1 MLFVPNGEISV
12 MLKKSFFLVF
22 AILSFC
28 VFGNEN
34 LLKNPSFEE
43 GMEEWVNSFSRLSL
57 IAGQIDDAVVASGQ
71 KSLKIVGEPDKVA
84 NIQQTV
90 KLPEKTEELTFAGR
104 IKTIGIPRGWCA
116 SMHLSCY
123 GEKNKKLKEIIRG
136 TSWQKPENDWLL
148 CGGSVKLPEG
158 TVRVVLAL
166 RVHNANNY
174 KGKPDNLGTVWFDD
188 LGIYA
193 GNVPEV
199 LQQKPEAVRQPSPI
213 KVVEPVK
220 LGGVF
225 LPGEQVEFK
234 CEFDKPG
241 RAANYTVLDFYNKK
255 VIDGKVDDK
264 GKITFNAPD
273 KNGYYIVKVN
283 LSGGQYGERTGAFIV
298 AEKVASPDS
307 FFEMCHHYITL
318 DYFKV
323 SRELGYGAITVP
335 VLRYKAEPKPGQY
348 DFSYPDQLLA
358 EAEKLGMVPR
368 GHLSISGRASW
379 ALPAWLNKKLPDMM
393 KNGYTEEY
401 FQQNRDFMRACL
413 QHYGTRIPSWMVGGE
428 INLTRRLSPYYE
440 DGFFRNLEIVHTEV
454 KAFNPKLQV
463 VSMGVA
469 GVDYPSYG
477 YLKYALPKTL
487 QHMDIVAPDWYVSPY
502 VYGPGYRPVSEEK
515 GGFREQIL
523 DVQKLV
529 GDKRLAIAEKGYGYV
544 STMPFD
550 HQALKDN
557 AANSQRGMIIAKAL
571 GILYW
576 VPHYG
581 VALKESRN
589 YDMGMWL
596 RNNPRPI
603 LASTA
608 AIARLLC
615 NAKDALEFHPSP
627 EIWGYVFKK
636 DGKIMAALWQ
646 SSSEPVVETSLVL
659 PKDAVCYDIMGN
671 PCKFEGRLS
680 GYPIFVESSE
690 KQEVFLAR
698 LKKGEYQLP
707 AFAVEYQFASTSD
720 IRLVFR
726 NLKGDNVRM
735 RISNPDTGMKEVE
748 LPVGDSKSL
757 HTVPFQLKKEVGVN
771 YSSSFTFEHNGKRTS
786 FPVALKGH
794 SVSLLRNAKLDGTL
808 KSFEGVEPIVMDNSS
823 FLYPY
828 DAAPNGLW
836 KGKDDLSVKVYLG
849 YDEKNFYIGAEIT
862 DDQWFFTQTGSMLW
876 NQDAIEISI
885 DPLNNALSDELKTR
899 GYDAD
904 DMDFS
909 FGQSAKGPAAW
920 CHVHP
925 NKAKRGERSDLT
937 PVIRN
942 KSEHTMVVEF
952 CISWEELGVKPEK
965 GKVFGFNLAVFD
977 RESATGSTAFN
988 MALSR
993 GTTGGKDPSCFRKFV
1008 LSGLPA
1014 KK

>member
-1 MLFVPNGEISV
+1 
-12 MLKKSFFLVF
+12 MLKKSFLLVF
-22 AILSFC
+22 AVLSFC

-43 GMEEWVNSFSRLSL
+43 GMEGWVNSFSRLSL
-57 IAGQIDDAVVASGQ
+57 ITGQIDEAVFASGQ
-71 KSLKIVGEPDKVA
+71 KSLKILGEPDKVA

-90 KLPEKTEELTFAGR
+90 KLPAGLTELTFAGR
-104 IKTIGIPRGWCA
+104 IKTTGIPRGWCA

-123 GEKNKKLKEIIRG
+123 GDKNKKLKEFIKG

-148 CGGSVKLPEG
+148 CGGNVKLPEG
-158 TVRVVLAL
+158 TIRVVLAL

-199 LQQKPEAVRQPSPI
+199 LQQKSEAVHKPSPI
-213 KVVEPVK
+213 KVVEAVK

-234 CEFDKPG
+234 CVFDKQG

-255 VIDGKVDDK
+255 VLDGKVDDK
-264 GKITFNAPD
+264 GKITFKAPE

-283 LSGGQYGERTGAFIV
+283 LTGGQYGERTGAFIV
-298 AEKVASPDS
+298 AEKVEAPDP
-307 FFEMCHHYITL
+307 FFEMCHHYITVE
-318 DYFKV
+318 FFSV
-323 SRELGYGAITVP
+323 SRALGYGSITVP
-335 VLRYKAEPKPGQY
+335 VLRYKSEPKPGQY
-348 DFSYPDQLLA
+348 DFTYPDKLLA
-358 EAEKLGMVPR
+358 EAEKCGMVPR
-368 GHLSISGRASW
+368 GHLSLSGRSSW
-379 ALPAWLNKKLPDMM
+379 ALPAWLNKQLPDMM

-401 FQQNRDFMRACL
+401 FQQTRDYVHACL
-413 QHYGTRIPSWMVGGE
+413 QHYGNKMPSWMVSGE
-428 INLTRRLSPYYE
+428 INLTRRLSPYFE
-440 DGFFRNLEIVHTEV
+440 DCFFRNLQIVHDEV
-454 KAFNPKLQV
+454 KAFNPNLKV
-463 VSMGVA
+463 ASMGVA
-469 GVDYPSYG
+469 GVDYPSYA

-487 QHMDIVAPDWYVSPY
+487 QYMDIVAPDWYVSPY
-502 VYGPGYRPVSEEK
+502 VYGPGFRPVSEEK

-523 DVQKLV
+523 DVRKLV
-529 GDKRLAIAEKGYGYV
+529 GDKELAIAEKGYGYV
-544 STMPFD
+544 STIPFD

-571 GILYW
+571 GIQYW

-581 VALKESRN
+581 VAMKESKN

-596 RNNPRPI
+596 KNNPRPI

-615 NAKDALEFHPSP
+615 NARDAVEFHPSP
-627 EIWGYVFKK
+627 EIWGYIFKK
-636 DGKIMAALWQ
+636 NGKIMTALWQ

-671 PCKFEGRLS
+671 PCEFNGSLS
-680 GYPIFVESSE
+680 GYPIFIESSE
-690 KQEVFLAR
+690 SQKAFLAR

-707 AFAVEYQFASTSD
+707 AFAAEYQFASTTD
-720 IRLVFR
+720 VRLVFR
-726 NLKGDNVRM
+726 NLKGDNVKI
-735 RISNPDTGMKEVE
+735 RISNPDAGAKDVE

-757 HTVPFQLKKEVGVN
+757 HTFPFHFKKAVGVN
-771 YSSSFTFEHNGKRTS
+771 YSSNFTFEYNGKKTT

-794 SVSLLRNAKLDGTL
+794 EIRFLKDVKLDGSL
-808 KSFEGVEPIVMDNSS
+808 KSFEGVEPILMDNSS
-823 FLYPY
+823 FLHPV

-836 KGKDDLSVKVYLG
+836 TGKDDLSAKIYLG
-849 YDEKNFYIGAEIT
+849 YDEKFFYIGTEIT
-862 DDQWFFTQTGSMLW
+862 DDQWFFTKTDSMLW

-904 DMDFS
+904 DLDIS

-920 CHVHP
+920 CHLHP
-925 NKAKRGERSDLT
+925 DKAKRGDRSDLT
-937 PVIRN
+937 PVIN
-942 KSEHTMVVEF
+942 KKSEHVMVVEF
-952 CISWEELGVKPEK
+952 RISWEELGLKPEK
-965 GKVFGFNLAVFD
+965 GTVFGFNLAIFD

-988 MALSR
+988 MALTN
-993 GTTGGKDPSCFRKFV
+993 GTTGGKDPSCYRKFV
-1008 LSGLPA
+1008 LSGAPE